1 MTTETGTFATPNA
14 SKYLQQLCKH
24 FAHKTEVD
32 FTETEGAISFG
43 LGTARLSAT
52 DGLLTCHFE
61 LTNAEDAT
69 KAHHIIDKHL
79 ARFAFREAFTAMDWT
94 TTA

>member
-1 MTTETGTFATPNA
+1 MTIETGTFATPNA

-32 FTETEGAISFG
+32 FTETEGAITFG
-43 LGTARLSAT
+43 LGIARLRAT
-52 DGLLTCHFE
+52 DSLLTCAFD
-61 LTNAEDAT
+61 LTNAEDAE

-79 ARFAFREAFTAMDWT
+79 ARFAFREEFTAMDWT
-94 TTA
+94 KPA